1 MQKTALLGLLAL
13 ALLPV
18 PAVANHNKGFPHY
31 GYFENYPQVP
41 VEEFVAV
48 DGHWEL
54 SATLFNFQG
63 IDRRRSDTPNDVKIY
78 LALYDLE
85 RGQGYTG
92 PLRVEIRQGAE
103 LIAEYDRLHVDEEA
117 VYSTRETLPRSGDYE
132 LHIFLA
138 ASEQTGLAEQRLVLP
153 FSVELAGDGVDWRTV
168 AALTLP
174 AIGVVA
180 LALLGRGRRQR
191 RRSARGLAR
200 DSAPGGQS

>member
-1 MQKTALLGLLAL
+1 MGRLVGPAAGVPITIVRRAAAVFDTDGIWQAGPETLITVLGHLIPLREEEKTD
-13 ALLPV
+13 
-18 PAVANHNKGFPHY
+18 F
-31 GYFENYPQVP
+31 
-41 VEEFVAV
+41 
-48 DGHWEL
+48 
-54 SATLFNFQG
+54 ATG
-63 IDRRRSDTPNDVKIY
+63 DRR
-78 LALYDLE
+78 A
-85 RGQGYTG
+85 
-92 PLRVEIRQGAE
+92 
-103 LIAEYDRLHVDEEA
+103 
-117 VYSTRETLPRSGDYE
+117 GDYE